1 MKRILTA
8 MGNVTLNNE
17 LKRYSEYE
25 VNEQDLFYQ
34 DAVIDLITEE
44 EYDVLIVS
52 ALLQGQSEF
61 PDFLEKIRGL
71 NKPSFSL
78 VCQ

>member
-61 PDFLEKIRGL
+61 PDFLEK
-71 NKPSFSL
+71 
-78 VCQ
+78 